1 MENHEYDELD
11 RKILHAL
18 QLDGRASF
26 SAVAEVLGVS
36 GQTVKRRYARLRATG
51 AVRVLGLSYP
61 DTLGEEEWYLR
72 IRSTPDAAD
81 TLARAL
87 ARRGETTWVHVT
99 SGGTEIVCVTR
110 NDPDAEPALLRKL
123 PQTPRV
129 TSVSAHCILHT
140 FYGGEQGPITKSGPL
155 TPDQAERLRPAFSG
169 DGATPPS
176 LTPGDQLLLRALA
189 EDGRA
194 TYQDLAAVT
203 GWSPST
209 AQRRLTE
216 LRRTG
221 VLYFDVDQ
229 DPRIMGHRT
238 LAMLWL
244 SVTPASLVA
253 AGQALAEHTEIAFA
267 ASTTGPTNLYA
278 TISCDGTRAL
288 HRYLTGPVATL
299 PGITGIETAPI
310 HRTLKR
316 AGLTP

>member
-1 MENHEYDELD
+1 MESHEYDELD
-11 RKILHAL
+11 RKILQAL

-26 SAVAEVLGVS
+26 SAMAEVLDVS

-51 AVRVLGLSYP
+51 AVRVVGLSYP
-61 DTLGEEEWYLR
+61 DSVGEDEWYLR
-72 IRSTPDAAD
+72 IRATPDATE

-87 ARRGETTWVHVT
+87 ARRGETTWVHLT
-99 SGGTEIVCVTR
+99 SGSTEIVCVTR

-140 FYGGEQGPITKSGPL
+140 FYGGEQGPITKIGPL
-155 TPDQAERLRPAFSG
+155 SRKQAERLRPPPA
-169 DGATPPS
+169 DRTEPPS
-176 LTPGDQLLLRALA
+176 LTQADRLLLRALG

-194 TYQDLAAVT
+194 TYQDLATVT

-209 AQRRLTE
+209 VQRRLTE

-229 DPRIMGHRT
+229 DPRLLGHRT

-253 AGQALAEHTEIAFA
+253 AGQALAEHAEIAFA

-316 AGLTP
+316 AGLAPR